1 MEDDVRER
9 LQDVDPMTALIT
21 LMVVDTKFLTAF

>member
-9 LQDVDPMTALIT
+9 LQDVDPMTVLIT